1 MGGGGGNGGRRDGGT
16 KGQRDGGTEGPR
28 DGGKDGRREIALDRR
43 PLRLLRLWDDV
54 TMLICFYSET
64 MLQFGLTKPKTPL
77 GIFEKCVHTLALF
90 HKKAANGPARRQ
102 AMPAP
107 CRVPQGPIQCPAF
120 RYMPPLPCI
129 CPAHAPRR
137 RDLEHQR
144 DSPEFRPGRLGCQ
157 TVPVPSSP
165 IFTPSACHT
174 YGSSQ
179 RRLVAVAAGCRTS
192 SAAAATTTESTP
204 ALRRTGAA
212 EPPPALDSITAHPL
226 RASGLSLRACGCV
239 LAPRSNR
246 GENPA
251 NSRGKSG

>member
-1 MGGGGGNGGRRDGGT
+1 
-16 KGQRDGGTEGPR
+16 
-28 DGGKDGRREIALDRR
+28 
-43 PLRLLRLWDDV
+43 
-54 TMLICFYSET
+54 MLICFYSET

-102 AMPAP
+102 AMPAH